1 MVFRIIKYFTRK
13 TILFLKN
20 LIRLIKLSPKILR
33 DGGHLSINVSTIK
46 YDKIL
51 KNKNILI
58 DMKLETLGFGFRC
71 GFLGMLHLEIIQERL
86 EREFNMSSSVSTNQL
101 DYPIQ
106 YKILFVPF
114 ESIYG
119 IRKLASKLHP
129 NAKTYKD
136 YMF

>member
-1 MVFRIIKYFTRK
+1 
-13 TILFLKN
+13 
-20 LIRLIKLSPKILR
+20 
-33 DGGHLSINVSTIK
+33 
-46 YDKIL
+46 
-51 KNKNILI
+51 
-58 DMKLETLGFGFRC
+58 
-71 GFLGMLHLEIIQERL
+71 MLHLEIIQERL